1 MAEDRHDMET
11 AALDWVIRLRDPGF
25 DGWEEFEAWLGAD
38 PAHAEAYHRLAIADQ
53 DMAELLAV
61 APASAEMPSN
71 VVPLPHRSQPHRSQP
86 HRLLPHRSLTRRA
99 WLGGAIA
106 ASVAGLIGFGMI
118 DRQPALYQVETAPGM
133 RRTVTLGDGSRIAL
147 NGGTRI
153 TLDRKDPRHATLER
167 GEALFDV
174 VHDDDAPFKVLVG
187 DTTLVDVGTSFN
199 VVRDGRVTAVQVSE
213 GAVVYD
219 PDGAAVRLDAGRRL
233 RAEDGDP
240 HIELAAVAP
249 DAVAAWREGRLIYD
263 GQTMA
268 DVAADLTRWSGET
281 VRADPR
287 VAAQRFRGVLSLGKD
302 DDVAGLASLLDVDVR
317 RSGREWILSPRNP

>member
-11 AALDWVIRLRDPGF
+11 AALDWVIRMRDPGF

-38 PAHAEAYHRLAIADQ
+38 PAHADVYHRLAIADQ
-53 DMAELLAV
+53 DMAELLAA
-61 APASAEMPSN
+61 APVPAEMPSN
-71 VVPLPHRSQPHRSQP
+71 VVALPQRS
-86 HRLLPHRSLTRRA
+86 LPRRPLTRRA

-106 ASVAGLIGFGMI
+106 ASVAGLIGLGMI
-118 DRQPALYQVETAPGM
+118 ERQPALYQVETAPGM

-187 DTTLVDVGTSFN
+187 DATLVDVGTSFN

-213 GAVVYD
+213 GAVVYN
-219 PDGAAVRLDAGRRL
+219 PDGEAVRLDAGRRL

-249 DAVAAWREGRLIYD
+249 EAVAGWREGRLIYD

-302 DDVAGLASLLDVDVR
+302 DDVADLASLLDVDVR

>member
-25 DGWEEFEAWLGAD
+25 DGWEEFEAWLAGD
-38 PAHAEAYHRLAIADQ
+38 PARAEAYHRLAIADQ
-53 DMAELLAV
+53 DMAGLLASTPP
-61 APASAEMPSN
+61 APAEAPADI
-71 VVPLPHRSQPHRSQP
+71 VPLRRPALS
-86 HRLLPHRSLTRRA
+86 RRA

-118 DRQPALYQVETAPGM
+118 ERQPSLYQIETAPGM
-133 RRTVTLGDGSRIAL
+133 RRTVTLDDGSRIAL

-153 TLDRKDPRHATLER
+153 TLDHKDPRHATLER

-174 VHDDDAPFKVLVG
+174 VHDDKAPFKVLVG
-187 DTTLVDVGTSFN
+187 DATLVDVGTSFN
-199 VVRDGRVTAVQVSE
+199 VVRDGRVTAVQVAE
-213 GAVVYD
+213 GAVVYN
-219 PDGAAVRLDAGRRL
+219 PDSEAVRLDAGRRL
-233 RAEDGDP
+233 RAVDGDP

-249 DAVAAWREGRLIYD
+249 GAVAGWREGRLIYD

-268 DVAADLTRWSGET
+268 DVAADLSRWSGET

-287 VAAQRFRGVLSLGKD
+287 VAGQRFRGVLSLGRD
-302 DDVAGLASLLDVDVR
+302 HDVAGLAALLDVDVR
-317 RSGREWILSPRNP
+317 RSGREWILSPRTP